1 VGLVVISEEDTH
13 RTLLIH
19 RIALEDI
26 YQRQGGAPAQA
37 AGPEKAA
44 APARGAPAGLT
55 RGLRPRR
62 GHHHHLVRPGDRHRH
77 RAELPGGR
85 GLQTHLV
92 RGAPS
97 RPYAAPGAPAGAERG
112 GARARRREHMQQVQS
127 QYQRSKGGARPPA
140 CPARAERGARWR

>member
-140 CPARAERGARWR
+140 RPARAERGARWR